1 MTEEEKQQKILD
13 DQYEYDLMI
22 EFKEAKKSGDNLK
35 ELEAYRKLQSFYISQ
50 ESLLDK
56 AGVAAENILPGL
68 KQSYFIFW

>member
-35 ELEAYRKLQSFYISQ
+35 ELEA
-50 ESLLDK
+50 
-56 AGVAAENILPGL
+56 
-68 KQSYFIFW
+68 